1 MKKSRDGPSE
11 GAKDESKSG
20 GTKTAADEF
29 AVVGGG
35 IGGERVGNSGENG
48 AGKTVEGTPKSSG
61 ENFGAERREDSDK
74 QTDGSVGEEKTGG
87 EKGSGRDG
95 KALEPRAN
103 GGEEAEDSAGEN
115 RGPRKGHEMEF
126 AKGWGQRQIG

>member
-1 MKKSRDGPSE
+1 MKKSRNGSGE

-20 GTKTAADEF
+20 GTETAADEF

-61 ENFGAERREDSDK
+61 ENFGAERGEESDK

-87 EKGSGRDG
+87 EKGSGLDG

-115 RGPRKGHEMEF
+115 RGPRKGHEREF